1 MPVFTRR
8 AGAEDLDLIT
18 PLFDG
23 YRRFYGQAGDPDL
36 ARDFLSQRLSRNE
49 STLFLAQDERGEA
62 LGFAQLYPSF
72 SSVRAQRIF
81 ILNDLFVTPSARG
94 RGVGRSLLQAAAV
107 FGKSQNAVR
116 LSLSTAIDNKTAQQL
131 YEANGWKRDEV
142 FCHYSLAL

>member
-1 MPVFTRR
+1 MSVFTRR
-8 AGAEDLDLIT
+8 AGADDLDLVT

-23 YRRFYGQAGDPDL
+23 YRRFYGQASDPDL
-36 ARDFLSQRLSRNE
+36 ARDFLNQRLSRNE

-116 LSLSTAIDNKTAQQL
+116 LSLSTAIDNKTAQRL